1 MKRFRRNAICYYT
14 IDTGI
19 DKDGNILNVGDYF
32 IYNNN
37 NNKIGPITQI
47 MEESNLPLNHPIK
60 YLVYIN
66 NNVYYYPFIQ
76 VYN

>member
-1 MKRFRRNAICYYT
+1 MKRFRRNAICYST

-19 DKDGNILNVGDYF
+19 DKDGNILKVGDYF

-37 NNKIGPITQI
+37 KIGPITEI
-47 MEESNLPLNHPIK
+47 MVDSNLPLNHPIK

-76 VYN
+76 IYN